1 MNLCTGYYGTWLLDL
16 VVRYHTV
23 LYIWWLH
30 DLYAH
35 VHCIIERFLIY

>member
-23 LYIWWLH
+23 LYI
-30 DLYAH
+30 
-35 VHCIIERFLIY
+35 